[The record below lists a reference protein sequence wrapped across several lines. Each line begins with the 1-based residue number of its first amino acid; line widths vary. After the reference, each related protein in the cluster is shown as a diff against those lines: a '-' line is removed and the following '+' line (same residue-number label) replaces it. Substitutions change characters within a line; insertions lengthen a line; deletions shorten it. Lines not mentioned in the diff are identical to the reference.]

1 MSKRVYEVAREL
13 GLSTNEVMRRLN
25 DAGVGVKSHLAVVED
40 HVYQRVFGDA
50 SGGHSSGGATP
61 NGRLQAHEAEA
72 LPHSIQPPREGSRAR
87 RVLVHVLVAVLA
99 FALAAAVGAMA
110 TLTLQGDLSLPG
122 REELRAPDEQGNAPR
137 PQEKDAAERDL
148 AAGQQDEAGKQQDT
162 PGTRERQGAAQQEE
176 GAAKHSEAEYIARIG
191 DIQADSVQTFMD
203 SHDKLLRYDALNAD
217 DVEQMQSNQITLQET
232 TEQVAN
238 LDPPQRYRE
247 QYDAF
252 SSAIRE
258 LHRASELAYNLA
270 ADPAAATQSGFDKYD
285 RHVSEAAAGLKRS
298 NELLGRDYKTIE
310 GVQRVNPLS

>member
-1 MSKRVYEVAREL
+1 
-13 GLSTNEVMRRLN
+13 
-25 DAGVGVKSHLAVVED
+25 
-40 HVYQRVFGDA
+40 
-50 SGGHSSGGATP
+50 
-61 NGRLQAHEAEA
+61 
-72 LPHSIQPPREGSRAR
+72 
-87 RVLVHVLVAVLA
+87 VHVLVAVLA

-191 DIQADSVQTFMD
+191 DIQADSTETFFD

-217 DVEQMQSNQITLQET
+217 DVEQMQANQITLQET

-247 QYDAF
+247 QYEVF
-252 SSAIRE
+252 HSAINE
-258 LHRASELAYNLA
+258 LHQAAQLAYNLA
-270 ADPAAATQSGFDKYD
+270 ADPVSATQSEIDEYE
-285 RHVSEAAAGLKRS
+285 RHVNEAAAGLKRS
-298 NELLGRDYKTIE
+298 NELLGRHYKAIE
-310 GVQRVNPLS
+310 SVQKVNPLS